1 MFDTKK
7 DMSYNKFTS
16 DAIELTVDSRIINT
30 IIFAGGMFNSYLKRE
45 LSNGNNSCLRDD
57 IKRIENVLRELV
69 KLKNGIDVEANLNM
83 NITIAEFL
91 ILKYGLDSVARLVV
105 SLELEDSRTIS
116 YYDFLI
122 YLDEKYNS
130 LETKEI
136 EVYYEF
142 LAEHDVQ

>member
-16 DAIELTVDSRIINT
+16 DTIELTVDSRIINT

-45 LSNGNNSCLRDD
+45 LTNGSNFCLRDD

-69 KLKNGIDVEANLNM
+69 KLKNGIDVEENLNI

-91 ILKYGLDSVARLVV
+91 ILKYGLDSVAKLVV
-105 SLELEDSRTIS
+105 SIELEDSRTIS

-130 LETKEI
+130 LDPS
-136 EVYYEF
+136 EVQEYYEF
-142 LAEHDVQ
+142 LSKYDN

>member
-7 DMSYNKFTS
+7 DIIYNKFIS
-16 DAIELTVDSRIINT
+16 DTIELTIDSRIINT
-30 IIFAGGMFNSYLKRE
+30 IIFAGGMFNTYLKRE
-45 LSNGNNSCLRDD
+45 LTNGNNSCLRDD

-69 KLKNGIDVEANLNM
+69 KLKNGIDVEANLNI

-105 SLELEDSRTIS
+105 PLLLQDSATIG

-122 YLDEKYNS
+122 HLEGKYNS
-130 LETKEI
+130 LDIKEI
-136 EVYYEF
+136 EAYYEF
-142 LAEHDVQ
+142 LS

>member
-7 DMSYNKFTS
+7 NISYNKFTS

-45 LSNGNNSCLRDD
+45 LTNGNNSCLRDD

-69 KLKNGIDVEANLNM
+69 KLKNRIDVEENLNI

-91 ILKYGLDSVARLVV
+91 TLKYGLDSVAKLVV
-105 SLELEDSRTIS
+105 PLLLQDSATIG

-122 YLDEKYNS
+122 QLEEKYNS
-130 LETKEI
+130 LDSNEI
-136 EVYYEF
+136 EAYYEF
-142 LAEHDVQ
+142 LSECDA